1 MKKRP
6 KYMKNVNKF
15 EIISFLLV
23 ITSDFWKILTFALR
37 VNIFKVTHEGIWPV
51 ILSLNTF

>member
-1 MKKRP
+1 MNKRP

-15 EIISFLLV
+15 EIISYLLV
-23 ITSDFWKILTFALR
+23 ITSDFWKILTFVLR

-51 ILSLNTF
+51 ILRLNTF

>member
-1 MKKRP
+1 
-6 KYMKNVNKF
+6 MKNVNKF

-23 ITSDFWKILTFALR
+23 ITSDFWKILTFTLR
-37 VNIFKVTHEGIWPV
+37 VNIFQVTHEGIWPV